1 MLVQRAY
8 RFRIYPTREQASLL
22 AKTFGCK
29 RFIWNQMLAERQA
42 YYHEHGAGIGKL
54 RKTEKEWKVIYP
66 FLKDVDSIALQQ
78 ARLDLDTAYI
88 RYYKK
93 IGGFPRFKSRKGKQS
108 YRTQYTGGNIA
119 VDSAARQL
127 KLPKLGIV
135 AYRDDRVFTER
146 PKNVTVSKTKSGTY
160 FASIL
165 VNQELEVEQK
175 ITVHESNVAG
185 FDMSAKDF
193 IVGENVRYENP
204 RFYRNDQVQLARLH
218 RHLSRKVKGSANR
231 NKARVKLARLYDRI
245 GNRRTDW
252 LQKLSTELANHHDAV
267 AVEDLNVEGMKRWNG
282 GLAKS
287 ITLDFSWGEFV
298 HILDYKMKWRG
309 KRLVKVGRYFASSK
323 TCSACGFINHGLALD
338 QREWACPS
346 CGTRHDRDINAAIN
360 ITREGIRIL
369 RENNI
374 TVINDNT
381 TAGTAESNARGDRA
395 RPVIPMATVVEPGI
409 HDL

>member
-1 MLVQRAY
+1 MLVDHAF

-42 YYHEHGAGIGKL
+42 YYHEHGTGIGKL

-66 FLKDVDSIALQQ
+66 FLKNADSIALQQ
-78 ARLDLDTAYI
+78 ARLDLDTAYD
-88 RYYKK
+88 RFFKK
-93 IGGFPRFKSRKGKQS
+93 LGGFPRFKSRKGKQS

-119 VDSAARQL
+119 VDFTARHL
-127 KLPKLGIV
+127 KLPKLGLV
-135 AYRDDRVFTER
+135 TYRDDRVFTER
-146 PKNVTVSKTKSGTY
+146 PQNVTVSKTKSGKY

-165 VNQELEVEQK
+165 VNQELAVEQNTE
-175 ITVHESNVAG
+175 IQASSVAG

-193 IVGENVRYENP
+193 IVGENVRYQNP
-204 RFYRNDQVQLARLH
+204 RFYRNSQVQLARLH
-218 RHLSRKVKGSANR
+218 RRLSRKVKGSSNR
-231 NKARVKLARLYDRI
+231 NKARVRLARLYDNI

-252 LQKLSTELANHHDAV
+252 LQKLSTELANYHDAI

-298 HILDYKMKWRG
+298 HALDYKMKWRG

-323 TCSACGFINHGLALD
+323 TCSACGFINHDLTLD
-338 QREWACPS
+338 QREWTCPS
-346 CGTRHDRDINAAIN
+346 CGVHHDRDINAASN
-360 ITREGIRIL
+360 ITHEGIRLL
-369 RENNI
+369 REQDI
-374 TVINDNT
+374 TVINNNT
-381 TAGTAESNARGDRA
+381 TVGTTGSHASGDRA
-395 RPVIPMATVVEPGI
+395 RPVSSMATVVEGRI
-409 HDL
+409 HAL

>member
-1 MLVQRAY
+1 MLVDHAF

-42 YYHEHGAGIGKL
+42 YYHEHGTGIGKL

-66 FLKDVDSIALQQ
+66 FLKNVDSIALQQ
-78 ARLDLDTAYI
+78 ARIDLDTAYD
-88 RYYKK
+88 RFFKNLC
-93 IGGFPRFKSRKGKQS
+93 GFPRFKSRKGKQS

-119 VDSAARQL
+119 VDFTARQL
-127 KLPKLGIV
+127 KLPKLGLV

-146 PKNVTVSKTKSGTY
+146 PQNVTVSKTKSGKY

-165 VNQELEVEQK
+165 VNQELAVEQNTE
-175 ITVHESNVAG
+175 IQASSVAG

-193 IVGENVRYENP
+193 IVGENVRYQNP
-204 RFYRNDQVQLARLH
+204 RFYRNSQVQLARLH
-218 RHLSRKVKGSANR
+218 RRLSRKVKGSSNR
-231 NKARVKLARLYDRI
+231 NKARVRLARLYDNI

-252 LQKLSTELANHHDAV
+252 LQKLSTELANHHDAI
-267 AVEDLNVEGMKRWNG
+267 AVEDLNVDGMKRWNG

-298 HILDYKMKWRG
+298 HALDYKMKWRG

-323 TCSACGFINHGLALD
+323 TCSACGYINHDLTLD
-338 QREWACPS
+338 QREWSCPS
-346 CGTRHDRDINAAIN
+346 CGVHHDRDINAAIN
-360 ITREGIRIL
+360 ITREGIRLL
-369 RENNI
+369 RAESI
-374 TVINDNT
+374 TVISSDT
-381 TAGTAESNARGDRA
+381 TAGTA
-395 RPVIPMATVVEPGI
+395 GI
-409 HDL
+409 HASGDPVRPAIFAARIGERRIHAL

>member
-8 RFRIYPTREQASLL
+8 QFRIYPTREQASLL

-29 RFIWNQMLAERQA
+29 RFIWNAMLAERQA
-42 YYHEHGAGIGKL
+42 YYHEHGTGIGKL
-54 RKTEKEWKVIYP
+54 RKTEKEWKLIHP
-66 FLKDVDSIALQQ
+66 FLKEADSIAIQQ
-78 ARLDLDTAYI
+78 ARVDLDIAYS
-88 RYYKK
+88 RYFKHL
-93 IGGFPRFKSRKGKQS
+93 GVFPRFKSRKGKQS

-119 VDSAARQL
+119 VDFAARWL
-127 KLPKLGIV
+127 KLPKLGLV

-146 PKNVTVSKTKSGTY
+146 PQNVTVSKTKSGKY

-204 RFYRNDQVQLARLH
+204 RFYRNSQVQLARLH
-218 RHLSRKVKGSANR
+218 RRLSRKVKGSSNR
-231 NKARVKLARLYDRI
+231 NKARVRLARLYDRI

-252 LQKLSTELANHHDAV
+252 LQKLSTELANHHDAIT
-267 AVEDLNVEGMKRWNG
+267 VEDLNVEGMKRWNG

-287 ITLDFSWGEFV
+287 ITLDFSWGAFV
-298 HILDYKMKWRG
+298 HALEYKMAWRG
-309 KRLVKVGRYFASSK
+309 KHLVKVGRYFASSK
-323 TCSACGFINHGLALD
+323 TCSACGYVNCAFTLD
-338 QREWACPS
+338 DRTWVCPS
-346 CGTRHDRDINAAIN
+346 CDVLHDRDINAVIN
-360 ITREGIRIL
+360 IKCEGIRLL

-381 TAGTAESNARGDRA
+381 TVGTTGSHASGDPA
-395 RPVIPMATVVEPGI
+395 RPAIIAARIVERRI
-409 HDL
+409 HVL